1 MQVALAG
8 LPILLFLAFAVSTL
22 AVSLITCI
30 FLGVI
35 AACVFTLLITSLAL
49 LVVVPV
55 VCIGSCTASIVFV
68 WGFIGFLVLQRI
80 NGGETPV
87 QPGTKVGDTLN
98 GLTGGRLRGLADRAD
113 AHTQQERLV
122 VDLPRG
128 KELSTE
134 QRGHRA
140 HNTRSRSPCRRYDG
154 HADGFGHSREAREEG
169 QENGARSNRNGTG
182 DVIIRARDQSEPH
195 LTTSDTTR
203 GERVVD
209 WKTEFQQ
216 GGITA

>member
-8 LPILLFLAFAVSTL
+8 LPILLFLTFAVSTL

-35 AACVFTLLITSLAL
+35 AACVFTLFITSLAL
-49 LVVVPV
+49 LFVVPV

-98 GLTGGRLRGLADRAD
+98 GLTGGRLHGLADRSD

-134 QRGHRA
+134 QRGHEA
-140 HNTRSRSPCRRYDG
+140 HNTRSRSPRRQYHG
-154 HADGFGHSREAREEG
+154 HADGFGHSGEAREEG
-169 QENGARSNRNGTG
+169 REDGARSIRNGEG
-182 DVIIRARDQSEPH
+182 EVVMRARDHSEPH
-195 LTTSDTTR
+195 LTTYHTT
-203 GERVVD
+203 GGTRVVD